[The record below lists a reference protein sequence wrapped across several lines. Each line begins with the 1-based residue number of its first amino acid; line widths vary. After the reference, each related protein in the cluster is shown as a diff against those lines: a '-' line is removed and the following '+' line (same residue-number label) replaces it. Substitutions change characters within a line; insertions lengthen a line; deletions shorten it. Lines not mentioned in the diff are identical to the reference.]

1 MTNPFEA
8 LVKEAQAPT
17 VEDQSEIEATLLAGL
32 IALPG
37 QASKIVSATRPE
49 DYQFGLHRDFAKV
62 VYPILTEGS
71 HADLVVFKAK
81 LPAPKPGDPDVDKR
95 DGLIAFATK
104 VFASTSS
111 DVTPGKVEAYLSIFT
126 ERAKI
131 RAAKALIVKAGEDL
145 DAGEATP
152 TGAISRVIEAFTDL
166 DATRRLVGTYK
177 SEGDDLPAYFAS
189 LKARQDPTRAYL
201 GLNTGFPHLNNVANG
216 FTPGLWVIGA
226 APSIGKTTL
235 IKQLA
240 DQVVEL
246 NDRAVAVV
254 FSYEQSRDELRV
266 KTLSRLSGIENRD
279 ILRGR
284 VDPGSTGWAK
294 VEEAQKTFMKIAPR
308 LYVVEA
314 DKTTTPD
321 RIRLA
326 LTQIRR
332 ATKAD
337 GVVAFIDYLQ
347 IVPTEDDFKEAR
359 GKVDFLVSEL
369 RRLARDLDVTV
380 VALSS
385 VGRGA
390 YDSVSMSAY
399 KESGG
404 VEYAADIGAILT
416 FDKDKT
422 KTTTVGRDEI
432 GKWRRVFFDIVK
444 NRNGERARITTRF
457 YQANS
462 RFVEADTENLPD
474 EA

>member
-1 MTNPFEA
+1 M
-8 LVKEAQAPT
+8 
-17 VEDQSEIEATLLAGL
+17 
-32 IALPG
+32 
-37 QASKIVSATRPE
+37 
-49 DYQFGLHRDFAKV
+49 
-62 VYPILTEGS
+62 
-71 HADLVVFKAK
+71 
-81 LPAPKPGDPDVDKR
+81 
-95 DGLIAFATK
+95 
-104 VFASTSS
+104 
-111 DVTPGKVEAYLSIFT
+111 
-126 ERAKI
+126 
-131 RAAKALIVKAGEDL
+131 
-145 DAGEATP
+145 
-152 TGAISRVIEAFTDL
+152 
-166 DATRRLVGTYK
+166 
-177 SEGDDLPAYFAS
+177 
-189 LKARQDPTRAYL
+189 
-201 GLNTGFPHLNNVANG
+201 
-216 FTPGLWVIGA
+216 
-226 APSIGKTTL
+226 

-337 GVVAFIDYLQ
+337 GVVVFIDYLQ
-347 IVPTEDDFKEAR
+347 IVPTDDDFKEAR

-422 KTTTVGRDEI
+422 STTTSGSDKI